1 MRPGVIVGK
10 MTLPTIES
18 LRDLSRD
25 ELMALVLQLA
35 ERLERLEAEVERLKR
50 PPTTSRNSS
59 QPPSR
64 DQKANRPKAKRRR
77 HRGAKMGHAK
87 VERPLTDTPD
97 QVIEVRPSACARCG
111 EDLQSVDPVRT
122 VRRQITE
129 LPEIKPVVIETRQHE
144 VACPGCGHAQR
155 GALPAGLEADRH
167 FGPRLEATVTYFQHQ
182 QHLSYERTQ
191 TTLTDVFGVSLS
203 EGGQACIIERA
214 GVAAQGQTEALRAE
228 IRQSAVVGSDETG
241 ARVDGRTWWEWV
253 FVTATAVLHVL
264 RPSRAVDVIEEVMG
278 PARVG
283 TWVSDC
289 WKPQLNA
296 PADRFQLCLAH
307 QIRNLQ
313 GLIER
318 APRLRWARDLQ
329 AFFREAIHLGKRR
342 RQLSARGFF
351 RRVTQLE
358 RRLDRLL
365 ARPVKTRAA
374 QALVK
379 RYRKHRAHLLVFL
392 HDPAVP
398 PHNNAAERALRP
410 SVIHRKVTGG
420 FRSAWGAQAYAALAS
435 VIDTAKLRGQ
445 SVFDTLVTLMGR
457 PVLPYLTAP
466 GA

>member
-1 MRPGVIVGK
+1 
-10 MTLPTIES
+10 MTEPTVES
-18 LRDLSRD
+18 LRALSRD
-25 ELMALVLQLA
+25 ELIALVVQLA
-35 ERLERLEAEVERLKR
+35 QQVRQLQAEVERLKR
-50 PPTTSRNSS
+50 PPVTSRNSS

-64 DQKANRPKAKRRR
+64 DQKPNVPPRQRRR
-77 HRGAKMGHAK
+77 RRGAKAGHA
-87 VERPLTDTPD
+87 RATRALTDTPD
-97 QVIEVRPSACARCG
+97 RVIEVRPCACGQCG
-111 EDLQSVDPVRT
+111 QALQTVAPVRT

-129 LPEIKPVVIETRQHE
+129 LPEIKPVVIETRQHQ
-144 VACPGCGHAQR
+144 VTCPGCGHTER
-155 GALPAGLEADRH
+155 GRLPLGLEAERE

-191 TTLTDVFGVSLS
+191 ATLSAVFGVSLS
-203 EGGQACIIERA
+203 EGGQACIVERA
-214 GVAAQGQTEALRAE
+214 GMAAQGQAEALRDA

-253 FVTATAVLHVL
+253 FVSATAVLHVI
-264 RPSRAVDVIEEVMG
+264 RPSRALDVIEEVMG

-283 TWVSDC
+283 SWVSDC
-289 WKPQLNA
+289 WKPQLKA

-318 APRLRWARDLQ
+318 APRLQWARKLQ

-342 RQLSARGFF
+342 TQLSARGFT

-374 QALVK
+374 QALFK

-420 FRSAWGAQAYAALAS
+420 FRSAWGAHAYAALAT

-445 SVFDTLVTLMGR
+445 SVFDTLVALMGQ
-457 PVLPYLTAP
+457 PVLPFLDAP
-466 GA
+466 SP

>member
-1 MRPGVIVGK
+1 
-10 MTLPTIES
+10 MTLPTAES
-18 LRDLSRD
+18 LRALSRD
-25 ELMALVLQLA
+25 ELIALLLQMA
-35 ERLERLEAEVERLKR
+35 ERLAQLEAEVERLKR
-50 PPTTSRNSS
+50 PPATSRNSS

-77 HRGAKMGHAK
+77 HRGAKTGHAK
-87 VERPLTDTPD
+87 VERPLADKPD

-111 EDLQSVDPVRT
+111 ENLQRVVPVRT

-155 GALPAGLEADRH
+155 GALPAGLEAERH
-167 FGPRLEATVTYFQHQ
+167 FGPRLEATVTYLQHQ
-182 QHLSYERTQ
+182 QHLSYTRTQ
-191 TTLTDVFGVSLS
+191 ATLRDVFGVALS
-203 EGGQACIIERA
+203 EGGQACILERA
-214 GVAAQGQTEALRAE
+214 GGAAQAVADALRDE
-228 IRQSAVVGSDETG
+228 LRQSAVIGSDETG

-253 FVTATAVLHVL
+253 FVTPTAVLHVI
-264 RPSRAVDVIEEVMG
+264 RPSRAVDVIEAVMG
-278 PARVG
+278 PARAG
-283 TWVSDC
+283 TWVCDC

-296 PADRFQLCLAH
+296 PAERFQLCLAH

-318 APRLRWARDLQ
+318 APRLRWARELQ
-329 AFFREAIHLGKRR
+329 ALFREAIHLSKRR
-342 RQLSARGFF
+342 AQLSVRGFA

-365 ARPVKTRAA
+365 ARPVKTPAA
-374 QALVK
+374 GALVK

-398 PHNNAAERALRP
+398 PQNNAAERALRP
-410 SVIHRKVTGG
+410 SVIHRKVIGG
-420 FRSAWGAQAYAALAS
+420 FRSAWGAYAYAALAS
-435 VIDTAKLRGQ
+435 VIDTANLQGQ
-445 SVFDTLVTLMGR
+445 SVFDTLVALMGR
-457 PVLPYLTAP
+457 PVLPYLAAP

>member
-1 MRPGVIVGK
+1 
-10 MTLPTIES
+10 MTLPTVES
-18 LRDLSRD
+18 LRDLTRD
-25 ELMALVLQLA
+25 ELIAQVLQLA

-50 PPTTSRNSS
+50 PPPTSRNSS

-64 DQKANRPKAKRRR
+64 DQKPNAPARKRRR
-77 HRGAKMGHAK
+77 HRGAKAGHAK
-87 VERPLTDTPD
+87 AARPLTDKPD
-97 QVIEVRPSACARCG
+97 QTIEAQPSACTRCG
-111 EDLQSVDPVRT
+111 QDLQGVTPKRT

-129 LPEIKPVVIETRQHE
+129 LPEIKPVVIETRQHD
-144 VACPGCGHAQR
+144 VPCPGCGHTER
-155 GALPAGLEADRH
+155 GRLPLGLEAERQ
-167 FGPRLEATVTYFQHQ
+167 FGPRLEATVTYLQHQ

-191 TTLTDVFGVSLS
+191 AAMPDVFGVSLS
-203 EGGQACIIERA
+203 EGGQACIVERA
-214 GVAAQGQTEALRAE
+214 GVAAQGQADAWLDD

-253 FVTATAVLHVL
+253 FVSATAVLHVI
-264 RPSRAVDVIEEVMG
+264 RPSRAVDVITEIMG

-283 TWVSDC
+283 TWISDC
-289 WKPQLNA
+289 WKPQLRA

-313 GLIER
+313 GLRER
-318 APRLRWARDLQ
+318 APRLNWARELQ
-329 AFFREAIHLGKRR
+329 ALFREAIHLDKRR
-342 RQLSARGFF
+342 ALLSGRGFA
-351 RRVTQLE
+351 RRVTQIE

-365 ARPVKTRAA
+365 ARPVTTPAA

-398 PHNNAAERALRP
+398 HHNNAAERALRP

-420 FRSAWGAQAYAALAS
+420 FRSAWGAHAYAALAS

-445 SVFDTLVTLMGR
+445 SIFDTLVALMGR

>member
-1 MRPGVIVGK
+1 
-10 MTLPTIES
+10 MTLPTVES

-25 ELMALVLQLA
+25 ELIALVLQLA
-35 ERLERLEAEVERLKR
+35 EQVRQLQAEVERLKR

-64 DQKANRPKAKRRR
+64 DQKPNAPKRKRRR
-77 HRGAKMGHAK
+77 HRGAKAGHAK
-87 VERPLTDTPD
+87 AERPLTDSPT
-97 QVIEVRPSACARCG
+97 QTIEARPSACTRCG
-111 EDLQSVDPVRT
+111 QALQHVTPART

-144 VACPGCGHAQR
+144 VACPACGHAER
-155 GALPAGLEADRH
+155 GRLPLGLEAERQ
-167 FGPRLEATVTYFQHQ
+167 FGPRLEATVTYLQHQ

-191 TTLTDVFGVSLS
+191 ATLTDVFGVTLS
-203 EGGQACIIERA
+203 EGGQACIVERA
-214 GVAAQGQTEALRAE
+214 GVAAQTVADELRDDL
-228 IRQSAVVGSDETG
+228 RQSAVLGSDETG

-253 FVTATAVLHVL
+253 FVTASAVLHVI
-264 RPSRAVDVIEEVMG
+264 RPSRAVDVIAEVMG

-283 TWVSDC
+283 TWVCDC
-289 WKPQLNA
+289 WKPQLRA

-318 APRLRWARDLQ
+318 APRLQWARELQ
-329 AFFREAIHLGKRR
+329 ALFREAIHLAKRR
-342 RQLSARGFF
+342 AGLSARGFA
-351 RRVTQLE
+351 RRVTEIE

-365 ARPVKTRAA
+365 ARPVTTPAA

-410 SVIHRKVTGG
+410 SVVHRKVTGG
-420 FRSAWGAQAYAALAS
+420 FRSAWGAHAYAALAS
-435 VIDTAKLRGQ
+435 VIDTTKLRGQ
-445 SVFDTLVTLMGR
+445 SVFDTLVALMGH
-457 PVLPYLTAP
+457 PVLPYLTAARP
-466 GA
+466 